1 MEFEKIYKKLE
12 TTDMDDFYY
21 VDTDFMLEIYELTKK
36 GTSNIPD
43 CLRIYSTISQWF
55 GNSLRSG
62 VWTYYEI
69 ADMKDL
75 QLAAQYL
82 SQSSWKEFHYMFS
95 FGIHDYQSSQYSEN
109 LDYPEEWIDES
120 ESIDRWIMSNEHR
133 LYEWQ
138 KDFLLDY
145 KDEICSL

>member
-1 MEFEKIYKKLE
+1 MEFKKLYKKLE
-12 TTDMDDFYY
+12 TTDMNNFYNI
-21 VDTDFMLEIYELTKK
+21 DTDFMLEIYELIKIA
-36 GTSNIPD
+36 TSNIPD

-69 ADMKDL
+69 ADMEDL
-75 QLAAQYL
+75 QLTVQYL
-82 SQSSWKEFHYMFS
+82 SLSSWKEFYHMFS
-95 FGIHDYQSSQYSEN
+95 WGIHDYQSPQYSEN
-109 LDYPEEWIDES
+109 FDYPEEWINES
-120 ESIDRWIMSNEHR
+120 ESIDMWITSNEHR

-138 KDFLLDY
+138 KEFLLDY